1 MNKNRFCTVNEDID
15 LVINKLVV
23 LGFQSLPDCTN
34 NSYLTKIIIDTV
46 TKTFWRLDQLCFE
59 NSIVTIKNQFQEN
72 ILEVNIDDLVLD
84 EAKEV
89 DLSNEP
95 LFKKHHKAIGND
107 FKDYLKNARI
117 DFCNEAVK
125 YTVKENLALRTE
137 IDSFLIAYDQ
147 ACDKLDDS
155 KKPLES
161 SEITLLDYF
170 AAKAMQGELASQ
182 GINDVFDH
190 KYISERAYMIAREMM
205 ITRANSQ
212 STDSNK

>member
-15 LVINKLVV
+15 LVIKNLEV

-59 NSIVTIKNQFQEN
+59 NSIVTIKNQFGEN
-72 ILEVNIDDLVLD
+72 IIEVNIDDLVFS

-89 DLSNEP
+89 DLSETP
-95 LFKKHHKAIGND
+95 LFHQEK
-107 FKDYLKNARI
+107 
-117 DFCNEAVK
+117 
-125 YTVKENLALRTE
+125 
-137 IDSFLIAYDQ
+137 Q
-147 ACDKLDDS
+147 
-155 KKPLES
+155 KPLES

-182 GINDVFDH
+182 GNLDLKAEVVSVRS
-190 KYISERAYMIAREMM
+190 YSIAHEMLKIRKENM
-205 ITRANSQ
+205 ITF
-212 STDSNK
+212 K